1 MHNYDLFLG
10 SFYLISY
17 TLNFMASGIS
27 KMFLMTISLCQF
39 YEANQ
44 GVIKGTH
51 TMQQLVLFAVHLH
64 LLFSIGLFLRS
75 YIYSKI
81 YGLLHNC
88 RSTNIYI

>member
-1 MHNYDLFLG
+1 MDQLRSRSIFTGVHAYDLESVLF
-10 SFYLISY
+10 
-17 TLNFMASGIS
+17 TSGIS

-75 YIYSKI
+75 YI
-81 YGLLHNC
+81 
-88 RSTNIYI
+88 